1 MSSELE
7 GSKRRYGFVL
17 AGLLVLTSSALAQ
30 EILYSNMFQVAKD
43 RSRPEGWALIGRTE
57 PDYWYV
63 TNGWFCTGNGDNFP
77 DSSAFAI
84 IDEPKASS
92 WSNYMLRCDFWM
104 DQQIGQIHL
113 VGRWQDPNNYYLATL
128 SSGQTTRDPA
138 YAELVKMLGGQRMVL
153 KTVTDGREGVRIP
166 SFAGGKS
173 YADSHRLE
181 FSVAG
186 NQLGFSID
194 GVSLIRINDDSFSK
208 GTCGLG
214 QKMNMVYFDNVVV
227 MAMAGPSA
235 TAPPVSAPMQP
246 PTGPPAGLITM
257 PQGMP
262 LGAIYRLLIME
273 GLDQGTADQVRT
285 RMIAQEYSP
294 VEVIQDP
301 GGTFSVYL
309 GAFGT
314 EEEAN
319 RAKDRVEREDGL
331 APQRVVRLSGQQAI
345 DTLQAASLPAAQALR
360 LRVLAEEFTD
370 NNLARA
376 METNLVENGYF
387 PVDVVSE
394 GGKLQVL
401 CGPGFINRADA
412 ELLAADLQ
420 QSGYFAARVTEVA
433 PEAPLVASAPPISG
447 QPGVGPSAAPLIDPG
462 RQLGFQPT
470 QDEVERARRI
480 REQQMKATEGLLSY
494 DDYQRLIEE
503 IKKLDRRTADLLT
516 ASQQRDA
523 EQRQKDL
530 RVRELKRAL
539 DSHKDTQN
547 FAGALQILDEW
558 ERLDPTNNSIAIERR
573 FVQARMAGRSVD
585 QDILDRQQQGRLQAK
600 VKEAEEA
607 EKASQYELAM
617 ARWSDVRAEARGGL
631 YDTATDRIKNL
642 QQVIDKQRAEQER
655 STRAQKRI
663 ITIAVL
669 SVVGLTLVV
678 AAVLILMM
686 VRGRKRD
693 QELLRQVQEL
703 TIKPIK
709 DIEEGAAP
717 KLLETEEPPPPAP
730 LPAPT
735 KAKTPIP
742 AAAPPAPAPAPA
754 PIPVSAAGIF
764 GAPSAPAPAPAPAS
778 ASAKPAVAAP
788 ETPRV
793 FAPPEIPV
801 SAPESAPEK
810 EPEPVFATSD
820 IPGAALAFDSIGGL
834 NLDDILGKDTVVT
847 PLPVASSRAEAP
859 PPAKAAETLP
869 LPGFADLPTIILPE
883 GAEVKAEETIPISAA
898 ATPVV
903 SAPAT
908 SPSPPPPP
916 PPVAAPPPA
925 APVPAPAVA
934 AAAVPS
940 GDRTVFA
947 QNFNDETEGEIP
959 KGWTGQYDYASL
971 VVSSQTP
978 APGSKKCMRFE
989 KRSGSGSAYFS
1000 CRFPEIEGKV
1010 GVEFDLRCDDKNKY
1024 LLGFYIEKD
1033 EDFRQSIHT
1042 IVHRTSPQVSPTLR
1056 VQGEPTQYSLGTWRH
1071 MKYEIDLKS
1080 NTVNGFVDGTLV
1092 ASGVKLATPPSSVN
1106 TLSIRDNLATTG
1118 ILLIDNI
1125 RIYKFD

>member
-7 GSKRRYGFVL
+7 GSKRRLGFFL
-17 AGLLVLTSSALAQ
+17 AGLLVLAGSAAAQ

-92 WSNYMLRCDFWM
+92 WTHYVLRCDFWM

-113 VGRWQDPNNYYLATL
+113 VARWQDPNNYYLATL
-128 SSGQTTRDPA
+128 SSGQTTREPS
-138 YAELVKMLGGQRMVL
+138 YAELVKVLGGQRIAL
-153 KTVTDGREGVRIP
+153 KTVTDGRDGIRIP
-166 SFAGGKS
+166 RFTGGKS
-173 YADSHRLE
+173 HADSHRLE
-181 FSVAG
+181 FSVVG
-186 NQLGFSID
+186 NQLGFAID
-194 GVSLIRINDDSFSK
+194 GISLIRVTDDSFNK

-227 MAMAGPSA
+227 MASPGPAA
-235 TAPPVSAPMQP
+235 TAPPASAAAQP
-246 PTGPPAGLITM
+246 PAAPPPGLITM

-262 LGAIYRLLIME
+262 LGAVYRLLIME
-273 GLDQGTADQVRT
+273 GLDQATADQVRT
-285 RMIAQEYSP
+285 RMIAQNYSP
-294 VEVIQDP
+294 VEIIQDA
-301 GGTFSVYL
+301 GGTYSVYL

-319 RAKDRVEREDGL
+319 RAKERVEREDGL

-345 DTLQAASLPAAQALR
+345 DALQAASVPAAQTLR

-387 PVDVVSE
+387 PVDVVTE
-394 GGKLQVL
+394 GGKLQVF

-412 ELLAADLQ
+412 EQLAADLQ
-420 QSGYFAARVTEVA
+420 QSGYFAARVIEVR
-433 PEAPLVASAPPISG
+433 PEAPAIASAPPLPG
-447 QPGVGPSAAPLIDPG
+447 QPGPGTAPVSVIDSG
-462 RQLGFQPT
+462 RLGFQPT

-480 REQQMKATEGLLSY
+480 REQQERATQGLLSY

-523 EQRQKDL
+523 EQRQKETQ
-530 RVRELKRAL
+530 VRELKRAL
-539 DSHKDTQN
+539 DAHKDTQN
-547 FAGALQILDEW
+547 FAAALQILDEW
-558 ERLDPTNNSIAIERR
+558 ERLDPTNGSIPIERR
-573 FVQARMAGRSVD
+573 FVRARMAGVTVD
-585 QDILDRQQQGRLQAK
+585 QDILDRQQQNRLQAK

-607 EKASQYELAM
+607 EKASQYELAL

-655 STRAQKRI
+655 VARAQKRT

-669 SVVGLTLVV
+669 SIVGLTVIV
-678 AAVLILMM
+678 AAILVLMM
-686 VRGRKRD
+686 IRGRKRD

-709 DIEEGAAP
+709 ELEEGAAP
-717 KLLETEEPPPPAP
+717 KLLETEDFPPPPPATAAEAP
-730 LPAPT
+730 PPPPPKPAKP
-735 KAKTPIP
+735 KTPIP
-742 AAAPPAPAPAPA
+742 APAPPAPAPAP
-754 PIPVSAAGIF
+754 VAATAGGIF
-764 GAPSAPAPAPAPAS
+764 DTPPARVAAPAPAAPPAI
-778 ASAKPAVAAP
+778 AKPAEAAP
-788 ETPRV
+788 EPPRI
-793 FAPPEIPV
+793 FTPPEIPTFEPANIAAKEPAPIPT
-801 SAPESAPEK
+801 APEAPK
-810 EPEPVFATSD
+810 EVFAFD
-820 IPGAALAFDSIGGL
+820 GIPGL
-834 NLDDILGKDTVVT
+834 NLDDILGKDTVMT
-847 PLPVASSRAEAP
+847 PVPMAP
-859 PPAKAAETLP
+859 PPDEIPAPAKAAETLP
-869 LPGFADLPTIILPE
+869 LPGFADLPTVILPD
-883 GAEVKAEETIPISAA
+883 GAEPKAAETIPISAA
-898 ATPVV
+898 A
-903 SAPAT
+903 SPA
-908 SPSPPPPP
+908 PPPPP
-916 PPVAAPPPA
+916 PPASPAPPAPPPA
-925 APVPAPAVA
+925 PTP
-934 AAAVPS
+934 AAVS
-940 GDRTVFA
+940 GDRVVFV
-947 QNFNDETEGEIP
+947 QNFNDETEGEMP

-971 VVSSQTP
+971 AISTQTP

-989 KRSGSGSAYFS
+989 KRAGSGSAYFS
-1000 CRFPEIEGKV
+1000 CRFPEVEGKV

-1092 ASGVKLATPPSSVN
+1092 ASGVKLATPPPSVN

-1125 RIYKFD
+1125 RIYKLD